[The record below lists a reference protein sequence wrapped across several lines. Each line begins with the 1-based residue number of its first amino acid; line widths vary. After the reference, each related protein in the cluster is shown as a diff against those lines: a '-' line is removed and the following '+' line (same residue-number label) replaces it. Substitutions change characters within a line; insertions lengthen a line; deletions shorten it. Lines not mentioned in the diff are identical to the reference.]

1 MRVFVIMAIILALA
15 ALPCAWDSNPRD
27 LTPIAAIIIHHV

>member
-1 MRVFVIMAIILALA
+1 MRVFVITTAILALA

-27 LTPIAAIIIHHV
+27 LPPIRAIILHHV